1 MNMTTPVN
9 RLEKIA
15 TVALRK
21 HNSDIE
27 KARPDFLRAVRVEK
41 LVDELANKYLGWVV
55 RREVGH
61 EQFEAQSGS
70 AGLTPPILGSI
81 EVRKHDVRQ
90 HRRRTQ
96 AEKEAARETMLRSA
110 EAVYD
115 LPVNGRAI
123 GNIRIGE
130 LAALKRDLAESWVSV
145 FALSIEDCRNF
156 LLAELIEKHC
166 VVQDTLTPIRNVLDA
181 DTLSRFVEQAT
192 KEAPR
197 ENSEVTHWAAEA
209 IYNYMQTKEI
219 AA

>member
-1 MNMTTPVN
+1 MSMTTQVN

-15 TVALRK
+15 TVALKK
-21 HNSDIE
+21 HNGDIE
-27 KARPDFLRAVRVEK
+27 KARPDFLRAVRVEH
-41 LVDELANKYLGWVV
+41 LIDELAKEYLGWVV
-55 RREVGH
+55 RREVGRGPIETQTH
-61 EQFEAQSGS
+61 DAS
-70 AGLTPPILGSI
+70 LTPSIGSI
-81 EVRKHDVRQ
+81 KVREHDVRQ

-96 AEKEAARETMLRSA
+96 AEKEAAREAMLRSA

-115 LPVNGRAI
+115 LPINGRAI

-130 LAALKRDLAESWVSV
+130 LTALKRDLVENWVSKL
-145 FALSIEDCRNF
+145 ALSIDDCRNF

-166 VVQDTLTPIRNVLDA
+166 IVQDTLTPIRNVLDA
-181 DTLSRFVEQAT
+181 GTLSGFVEQAT

-209 IYNYMQTKEI
+209 VYNYMQTKEI